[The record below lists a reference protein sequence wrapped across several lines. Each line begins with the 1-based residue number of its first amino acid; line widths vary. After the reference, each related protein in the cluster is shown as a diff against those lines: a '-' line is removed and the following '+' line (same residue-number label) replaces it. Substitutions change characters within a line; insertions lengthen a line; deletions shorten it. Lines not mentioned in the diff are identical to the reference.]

1 MNPGMN
7 MGGMSMGGMSMGGHG
22 GPSAMRVAAT
32 GGTNILPTWLAVLWA
47 VVLVGVLVVHAR
59 HALESSGQR
68 RIWHAGH
75 VLMALGM
82 AFMYAP
88 ASIDPVR
95 IAGGVWEAVFVSAA
109 LFILAGIGAAL
120 VNRQSVNALWP
131 LAAIDMSVMAYMWST
146 ATRATGLTW
155 LLAACFAGLSALWLA
170 DRMRAVDRRFIV
182 GAYAITPEGALGA
195 TAAEPL
201 ICDRDLRLSMA
212 AMALAMS
219 YMLAAM
225 ALAV

>member
-1 MNPGMN
+1 MH
-7 MGGMSMGGMSMGGHG
+7 S
-22 GPSAMRVAAT
+22 AAT
-32 GGTNILPTWLAVLWA
+32 AGANILPTWLAVLWA
-47 VVLVGVLVVHAR
+47 AVLIGVVAVHAR
-59 HALESSGQR
+59 HAFESSGQR
-68 RIWHAGH
+68 RIWHSGH

-88 ASIDPVR
+88 ASIDPVH
-95 IAGGVWEAVFVSAA
+95 IGGGVWEVAFGSAA
-109 LFILAGIGAAL
+109 LFILAWTVAQL
-120 VNRQSVNALWP
+120 VNRRSVNALWP

-155 LLAACFAGLSALWLA
+155 LLAVCFAGLSALWLA

-182 GAYAITPEGALGA
+182 GAYAITPEGALAA

-201 ICDRDLRLSMA
+201 ICDRDLRMSMA

>member
-1 MNPGMN
+1 MSPGMN
-7 MGGMSMGGMSMGGHG
+7 MGGMSMGAHG
-22 GPSAMRVAAT
+22 ARSAMRVTGT

-47 VVLVGVLVVHAR
+47 AVLIGVLAVHAR

-68 RIWHAGH
+68 RIWHSGH

-82 AFMYAP
+82 ASMYAP
-88 ASIDPVR
+88 ASINPVQ
-95 IAGGVWEAVFVSAA
+95 IAGGVWEVVFVSAA
-109 LFILAGIGAAL
+109 LFILAGIVAQLA
-120 VNRQSVNALWP
+120 NRRSVNALWP

-146 ATRATGLTW
+146 ATGATGVTW
-155 LLAACFAGLSALWLA
+155 LLAASFAGLSVLWLA

-219 YMLAAM
+219 YMLATM